1 MQIYYLLQRERYNLV
16 SKVLKLQILKEIDY
30 VIFFYK
36 RKNKIKTLLRKV

>member
-30 VIFFYK
+30 VIFCYK